1 MKLTIIPHTN
11 TVNIDGVSYSEI
23 DLSFMDPSIHAVQ
36 WKNTEG
42 EIERWNPNN
51 EKILANEPIT
61 DITQF
66 QPAIDAWN
74 EKDAEF
80 KAMQQEL
87 LNRPLA

>member
-1 MKLTIIPHTN
+1 MKLTIIPHTG
-11 TVNIDGVSYSEI
+11 TVNIDGVSYSDI

-51 EKILANEPIT
+51 EKILANEEIT
-61 DITQF
+61 DIAQF
-66 QPAIDAWN
+66 QQAIDLWN
-74 EKDAEF
+74 QKDAEV